1 MAEVLNLPVE
11 TSDRRRS
18 SDRKDTTTN
27 SKPSDD
33 VTADSPPPPP
43 PPRRRERDSRER
55 RDDRDFDRPPRY
67 MDRNNR
73 DYKRRHSPSPPP
85 YHRDRRPYNDNGH
98 NSPPQHPRRGSPP
111 YPPFKRRRDDFDG
124 RRGNRGGYG
133 GGNRRLYFFV
143 SVFRYRYV
151 FDVDAVVLCN
161 ALPLGLTCLLL
172 LWTFYWGNWYSH
184 ILIVGQIL
192 CFFASFDIAAIGRF
206 GYDHPG
212 GYDREMGGRQ
222 GYGDDR
228 PHGRFRHGGYPDGPS
243 DWDAGRGGFGD
254 SGNAGN
260 MQREGLMSYKQFI
273 QELEDDVLP
282 SEAERRY
289 QEYKSEYIST
299 QKRTYF
305 EAHKDEEWLR
315 NKYHP
320 TNLLTVIDRRNE
332 LARKVAKD
340 FLLDLHSGSLDL
352 GPGANANK
360 SGQTSEPNSDDE
372 TDGKRRRHGRF
383 PAKNADLSAAPK
395 APTICSE
402 PKRIQIDIEL
412 AQALVTKLD
421 TEKGIEDN
429 ILSKDDT
436 DKMNRERSHSG
447 SIGPVIIIRGLT
459 SVKGLE
465 GTELLDTLLTYLW
478 RVHGVDYYGMIE
490 TTEPKGLRHV
500 RGEGKNSDVSSQALE
515 WEKKLDSRWQDRMRS
530 LDPLESMTA
539 KEKIDAAAAE
549 ALDPFVRKIRDEK
562 YGWKYGCGAKG
573 CTKLFHASEFV
584 QKHLKLKH
592 PELVMELT
600 SKVREDIYF
609 QNYMSDIDAP
619 GGQPVMQQFVPKD
632 KQQPR
637 RRPGVDNR
645 MKDDRGNRRDRDR
658 NNGERFDRPENHQP
672 DFPSSEND
680 GQDKGNSDE
689 PIFDNFAGQGVPIAT
704 FATDMGPPPLLMPV
718 PGAGPLG
725 PFVPA
730 PPDVAMRMM
739 REQGGPTPFEQ
750 PGRNGRAGPP
760 IILPP
765 SFRQDPRRLR
775 SYQDLDAPDDEVTV
789 IDYRSFIKVKG
800 QQTPIMSPAAAPGP
814 GTTGIPDCMTL
825 VYNMSD
831 CLTYVEKGST
841 AMKPDK
847 PCCPELAG
855 MLDANPLCLCQLF
868 GNTSAM
874 LPLEL
879 DINRALKLPK
889 VCRLTTPPLSMCS
902 LVLGIPI
909 GAPMGAPVGAPSSS
923 EGPSLSSS
931 GRGMSPM
938 AGGPS
943 SGEVKNGAP
952 NANYFNLVYLVAG
965 LAFALSSLS
974 H

>member
-18 SDRKDTTTN
+18 SDRKDTS

-43 PPRRRERDSRER
+43 PPRRRDRDSRER

-98 NSPPQHPRRGSPP
+98 NSPPPHPRRGSPP

-133 GGNRRLYFFV
+133 GGNRR
-143 SVFRYRYV
+143 
-151 FDVDAVVLCN
+151 
-161 ALPLGLTCLLL
+161 
-172 LWTFYWGNWYSH
+172 
-184 ILIVGQIL
+184 
-192 CFFASFDIAAIGRF
+192 F

-212 GYDREMGGRQ
+212 GYDREMGGGRP
-222 GYGDDR
+222 GYGDER

-254 SGNAGN
+254 PSNAGN

-320 TNLLTVIDRRNE
+320 TNLLTVIERRNE

-395 APTICSE
+395 APTISSE

-500 RGEGKNSDVSSQALE
+500 RGEGKNSDVSSQAVE
-515 WEKKLDSRWQDRMRS
+515 WEKKLDSRWQDRMHS

-609 QNYMSDIDAP
+609 QNYMTDPDAP

-632 KQQPR
+632 KQQQR

-658 NNGERFDRPENHQP
+658 NNGERFERPENHQP
-672 DFPSSEND
+672 DFPASDND

-689 PIFDNFAGQGVPIAT
+689 PIFDNFPGQGVPVAT
-704 FATDMGPPPLLMPV
+704 FTTDMGPPPLLMPV

-739 REQGGPTPFEQ
+739 REQGGATPFEQ

-775 SYQDLDAPDDEVTV
+775 SYQDLDAPEDEVTV
-789 IDYRSFIKVKG
+789 IDYRS
-800 QQTPIMSPAAAPGP
+800 
-814 GTTGIPDCMTL
+814 L
-825 VYNMSD
+825 
-831 CLTYVEKGST
+831 
-841 AMKPDK
+841 
-847 PCCPELAG
+847 
-855 MLDANPLCLCQLF
+855 
-868 GNTSAM
+868 
-874 LPLEL
+874 
-879 DINRALKLPK
+879 
-889 VCRLTTPPLSMCS
+889 
-902 LVLGIPI
+902 
-909 GAPMGAPVGAPSSS
+909 
-923 EGPSLSSS
+923 
-931 GRGMSPM
+931 
-938 AGGPS
+938 
-943 SGEVKNGAP
+943 
-952 NANYFNLVYLVAG
+952 
-965 LAFALSSLS
+965 
-974 H
+974 